1 MKTATEKKPEKK
13 ADKSAAMEGYIAE
26 IDRFAGMLRKTQE
39 SIKDLE
45 KEVAVAKQVYDDA
58 KESLR
63 EAERIEHST
72 VSLLLKFIR
81 PGSIDVMPLFDTME
95 EADEETM
102 GVNADEWRK
111 EPVVVLDLSSAALR
125 ALIDADIVLVGQLQ
139 DRILKG
145 EEWAADLVGVN
156 DGMAQAIEAKLQ
168 QFIDEKTKRKKK

>member
-1 MKTATEKKPEKK
+1 MKNDTAKKP
-13 ADKSAAMEGYIAE
+13 DKTAAMEGYIAE
-26 IDRFAGMLRKTQE
+26 IDKFAGMLRKQQE
-39 SIKDLE
+39 EIRDFE
-45 KEVAVAKQVYDDA
+45 KEVAIAKTVYEEA
-58 KESLR
+58 KSNLR
-63 EAERIEHST
+63 EAMEIEHGT

-95 EADEETM
+95 TADEQTM

-145 EEWAADLVGVN
+145 DEWAAEFAGIN
-156 DGMAQAIEAKLQ
+156 EGMAQAIEAKLQ
-168 QFIDEKTKRKKK
+168 QFIDERSKKRKK